1 MERDS
6 QMSKFGFKTISNWV
20 RKHDA
25 ALAEHKAAVAAGAK
39 LDSYLVRYES
49 DGGRTA
55 CQFVKAANET
65 AAAVDFNTA
74 TCYQYDILTVEKR
87 G

>member
-1 MERDS
+1 
-6 QMSKFGFKTISNWV
+6 MSKFGFKMISDWA

-25 ALAEHKAAVAAGAK
+25 ALAEHKAAMAAGAK

-55 CQFVKAANET
+55 CQFVKAANEE
-65 AAAVDFNTA
+65 AAMVDFNTA
-74 TCYQYDILTVEKR
+74 TCYQYVILTVEKR
-87 G
+87 